1 MILAQGAVRVLKEFA
16 RDLTDSQIQN
26 VAPVILPDM
35 YRIFMEQGLHQNTT

>member
-1 MILAQGAVRVLKEFA
+1 MLKEFA

-35 YRIFMEQGLHQNTT
+35 YRIFMEQGGTAEEHNLKGSFLA